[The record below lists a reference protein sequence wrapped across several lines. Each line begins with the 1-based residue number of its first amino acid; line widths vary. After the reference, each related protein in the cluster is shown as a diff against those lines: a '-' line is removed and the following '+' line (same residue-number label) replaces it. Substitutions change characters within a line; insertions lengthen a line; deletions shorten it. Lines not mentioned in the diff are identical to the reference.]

1 MYVTHC
7 NCKSPWDRPVV
18 NHYSWQTDRQKYV
31 TKHNHSHNQWTIDE
45 NGPKN
50 YLLRTPFDDK
60 KQYIRIILGLI
71 SQEVIDKYNLQ
82 DTIENGRYI
91 YNTKTIMGLYN
102 TGHWQTKKS
111 KLLNPCGYPHAAPHQ
126 ECEGM
131 QHLPSHSACSWEME
145 A

>member
-1 MYVTHC
+1 MKMDLNIISSEPRLT
-7 NCKSPWDRPVV
+7 
-18 NHYSWQTDRQKYV
+18 T
-31 TKHNHSHNQWTIDE
+31 
-45 NGPKN
+45 
-50 YLLRTPFDDK
+50 K
-60 KQYIRIILGLI
+60 KQYIRILLGLI

-111 KLLNPCGYPHAAPHQ
+111 ELLNPCGYPYAAPHQ
-126 ECEGM
+126 EYEGM
-131 QHLPSHSACSWEME
+131 QHLPSHSACSWETE